1 MICKKCGCII
11 EEGVKECTF
20 CGEPAEAGQDD
31 VMTRFVGDDGARQ
44 ILESMPQLIA
54 LQQLEDVPPEKERM
68 LSELN
73 RLQAYFAHIRS
84 KYATLGDLW
93 LMRAQYAEPQLSNY
107 TIGGGLAT
115 LFLYLILT
123 GFFPSV
129 PWTFFFVVWLG
140 VTSVSYVQAGK
151 AHERRKAQLEADIR
165 GIENE
170 MRVFYNQAEHCF
182 LPFDYTDPQIIHELI
197 DGVKSGTVTS
207 FREVELQG

>member
-11 EEGVKECTF
+11 EEGTKECTF
-20 CGEPAEAGQDD
+20 CGEPAEAGQED

-44 ILESMPQLIA
+44 ILEAMPKLIA

-68 LSELN
+68 LSELT
-73 RLQAYFAHIRS
+73 RLQAYFAHIRG

-93 LMRAQYAEPQLSNY
+93 LMRSQNAEPQLSNY
-107 TIGGGLAT
+107 TIGGGIAT
-115 LFLYLILT
+115 LFFYLILT

-151 AHERRKAQLEADIR
+151 AHERRKAKLEADIR

-182 LPFDYTDPQIIHELI
+182 LPFDYTDPIIIDELI
-197 DGVKSGTVTS
+197 AGVQSGTVTS

>member
-1 MICKKCGCII
+1 MICKKWGCII
-11 EEGVKECTF
+11 EEGTKECTF
-20 CGEPAEAGQDD
+20 CGEPAEAGQED

-44 ILESMPQLIA
+44 ILEAMPKLIA

-68 LSELN
+68 LSELT
-73 RLQAYFAHIRS
+73 RLQAYFAHIRG

-93 LMRAQYAEPQLSNY
+93 LMCSQNAEPQLSNY
-107 TIGGGLAT
+107 TIGGGIAT
-115 LFLYLILT
+115 LFFYLILT

-151 AHERRKAQLEADIR
+151 AHERRKAKLEADIR

-182 LPFDYTDPQIIHELI
+182 LPFDYTDPIIIDELI
-197 DGVKSGTVTS
+197 AGVKSGTVTS

>member
-11 EEGVKECTF
+11 EEGTKECTF
-20 CGEPAEAGQDD
+20 CGEPAEAGQED

-44 ILESMPQLIA
+44 ILEAMPKLVA

-73 RLQAYFAHIRS
+73 RLQAYFAHIRG

-93 LMRAQYAEPQLSNY
+93 LMSSQNAEPQLANY
-107 TIGGGLAT
+107 TIGGGIAT
-115 LFLYLILT
+115 LFFYLILT
-123 GFFPSV
+123 GFFPGV
-129 PWTFFFVVWLG
+129 PWTFFFAVWLG

-151 AHERRKAQLEADIR
+151 AHERRKARLEADIR

-170 MRVFYNQAEHCF
+170 MRSFYNQAEHCF
-182 LPFDYTDPQIIHELI
+182 LPFDYTDPQIIRELI
-197 DGVKSGTVTS
+197 DGVKSGAITS